1 MSSTTMKVRTRKSPT
16 ERSAEILAAATELAR
31 DQGLSAL
38 TLRAVAERAGVASG
52 LIAHYHPS
60 VDDLVARVYSDL
72 VATEI
77 REVGELIAF
86 LLSDQAAYMTG
97 ALINVDGGTDF

>member
-1 MSSTTMKVRTRKSPT
+1 MSSTPAKVRTRKSPT
-16 ERSAEILAAATELAR
+16 ERSAEIIDAATELAR

-60 VDDLVARVYSDL
+60 MEDLVARVYSDL
-72 VATEI
+72 VSAEI
-77 REVGELIAF
+77 REVEDLIA
-86 LLSDQAAYMTG
+86 A
-97 ALINVDGGTDF
+97 